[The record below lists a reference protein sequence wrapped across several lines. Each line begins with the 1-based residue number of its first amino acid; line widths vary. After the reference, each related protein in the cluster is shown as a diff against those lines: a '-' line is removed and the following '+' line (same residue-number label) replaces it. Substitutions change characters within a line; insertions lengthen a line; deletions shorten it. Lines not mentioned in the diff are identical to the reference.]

1 MRIKHWASWLAVAAI
16 LLHATTIA
24 RHNVIRF
31 QAVPAGLAPLAGFE
45 AIALCHTGSEVD
57 GDGTAPAVPAKG
69 QDGTSIP
76 CPICLG
82 LASAHALPASD
93 APSLRVPYTDSVTL
107 PIPQT
112 PRIAPT
118 GGPSLPLARGPPNIA

>member
-1 MRIKHWASWLAVAAI
+1 MRIRRWAGWLAIAAI
-16 LLHATTIA
+16 LLHGATIA

-31 QAVPAGLAPLAGFE
+31 QAVPAGLAELAGFE

-69 QDGTSIP
+69 QDGTSSP

-82 LASAHALPASD
+82 LASAHTLPANE
-93 APSLRVPYTDSVTL
+93 APGLRVPYADSVTL

-112 PRIAPT
+112 PGIAAA
-118 GGPSLPLARGPPNIA
+118 GSPSLPLARGPPSTA